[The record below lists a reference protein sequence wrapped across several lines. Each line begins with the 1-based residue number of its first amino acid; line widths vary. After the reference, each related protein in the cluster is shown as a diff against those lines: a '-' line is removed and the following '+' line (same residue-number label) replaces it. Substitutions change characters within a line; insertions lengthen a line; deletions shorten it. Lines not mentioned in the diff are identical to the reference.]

1 MVEVS
6 IEVGDVSGQC
16 VDRVLVSVAAADDHA
31 ELFATDVVT
40 LVQSTN
46 STVLRLSHERLVV
59 GLLGHPLV
67 VEELS
72 GEGAIDVVVSEVG
85 LSLIEVEASGL
96 TLTLA
101 NDPSLTDDLGDGSVV
116 LSA

>member
-6 IEVGDVSGQC
+6 IEVGDGGSQC
-16 VDRVLVSVAAADDHA
+16 VDRVFISVAAADDHA

-40 LVQSTN
+40 LVQSTD